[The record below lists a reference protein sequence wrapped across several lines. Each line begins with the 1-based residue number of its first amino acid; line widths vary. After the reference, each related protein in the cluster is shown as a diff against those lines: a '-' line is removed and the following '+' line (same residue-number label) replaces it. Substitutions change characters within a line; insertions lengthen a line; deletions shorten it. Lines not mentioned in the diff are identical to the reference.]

1 MVVGAP
7 VWGSLSDARGRKL
20 TFGAAVVLIA
30 VFGFASA
37 VAPNFATL
45 IAFRTLVG
53 FAVPGAVVSFG
64 ILLGVCVCV
73 LVTAVCASS
82 LCCCLL
88 FACCNGPPHLPNTQH
103 TTHH

>member
-53 FAVPGAVVSFG
+53 FAV
-64 ILLGVCVCV
+64 CVRF
-73 LVTAVCASS
+73 SYS
-82 LCCCLL
+82 RLCFFFVLL
-88 FACCNGPPHLPNTQH
+88 FAVCLLQRTPPPPQH
-103 TTHH
+103 PTHYPPLKKQ